1 MKRNRNFKTLSKL
14 LCMVLIVAMALCVSA
29 CGSKEAV
36 EYSTNV
42 IENGKTY
49 GSGANEFVY
58 KVVDP
63 DGNETT
69 ATVKTDK
76 TIVGEALL
84 ENNFIAGEAGQ
95 YGMYIKS
102 VNNITLDWDRDAM
115 YWGLYVNGE
124 YAITSVDLTE
134 ITNGAEYTLKAE
146 K

>member
-1 MKRNRNFKTLSKL
+1 MKLNSKTKMLSKL
-14 LCMVLIVAMALCVSA
+14 LCIVLIVAMALCLGG
-29 CGSKEAV
+29 CGKKNV
-36 EYSTNV
+36 PEYTTVV

-49 GSGANEFVY
+49 GSGANEFTY

-63 DGNETT
+63 DGNEVI